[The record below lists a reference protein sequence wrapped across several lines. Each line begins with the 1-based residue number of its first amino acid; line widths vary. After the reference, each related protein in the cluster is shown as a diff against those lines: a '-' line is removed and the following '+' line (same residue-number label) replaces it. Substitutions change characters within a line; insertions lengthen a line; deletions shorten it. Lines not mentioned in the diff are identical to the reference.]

1 MYINNKKERNCQMT
15 VPFLKYSFFWRKNF
29 NEQNLLTKLFVKY

>member
-1 MYINNKKERNCQMT
+1 MT
-15 VPFLKYSFFWRKNF
+15 VPFLKYPFFWRKNF